1 VLGYSRQPVISLRGV
16 CFEYAHGGFSLNVGE
31 LTVASGTRAAAIGP
45 SGSGKTT
52 LLNLISG
59 IERPDSGEVS
69 TAGVRVDRLSS
80 AGRRSFRIT
89 TIGFVFQEFLL
100 LEYLDVLD
108 NILYPYRLHPELH
121 LNASVRS
128 RARQLASDLGLAELL
143 ARRPSELSQGERQRV
158 AIARALVTAPSLILA
173 DEPTGNLDPAT
184 KQQAL
189 DLLFE
194 QCEARSTTLLMVTHD
209 HGLLD
214 QFAQIVDLETLRPAE
229 A

>member
-1 VLGYSRQPVISLRGV
+1 VLGYIRHPVISFRNV
-16 CFEYAHGGFSLNVGE
+16 RFEYPRGGFSLDVAA
-31 LTVASGTRAAAIGP
+31 LAVASGTRAAAIGP

-59 IERPDSGEVS
+59 IDRPGSGEVS
-69 TAGVRVDRLSS
+69 TAGVRVDRLSP
-80 AGRRSFRIT
+80 AARRSFRIT

-108 NILYPYRLHPELH
+108 NILYPYRLHPELR
-121 LNASVRS
+121 LDASVRS
-128 RARQLASDLGLAELL
+128 RARQLASDLGLAGLL
-143 ARRPSELSQGERQRV
+143 GRRPSELSQGERQRI
-158 AIARALVTAPSLILA
+158 AIARALVTAPKLILA
-173 DEPTGNLDPAT
+173 DEPTGNLDPST
-184 KQQAL
+184 KQRAL

-209 HGLLD
+209 HSLLD
-214 QFAQIVDLETLRPAE
+214 QFAQIVDVEALGRAE

>member
-1 VLGYSRQPVISLRGV
+1 MLGYIGRAVISLV
-16 CFEYAHGGFSLNVGE
+16 DVQFDYPHGGFSLDVPE
-31 LTVASGTRAAAIGP
+31 LTIPSGTRAAAIGP

-59 IERPDSGEVS
+59 IERPGSGEVS

-80 AGRRSFRIT
+80 AARRSFRIT

-100 LEYLDVLD
+100 LEYLDALD

-121 LNASVRS
+121 LDVSVRS
-128 RARQLASDLGLAELL
+128 RAQRLASDLGLAKLL
-143 ARRPSELSQGERQRV
+143 DRHPSELSQGERQRV
-158 AIARALVTAPSLILA
+158 AIARALVTAPKLILA

-194 QCEARSTTLLMVTHD
+194 QCDAGSTTLLMVTHD
-209 HGLLD
+209 HGLLE
-214 QFAQIVDLETLRPAE
+214 QFAQVVDLEALGTAE
-229 A
+229 V

>member
-1 VLGYSRQPVISLRGV
+1 VLGYIRHPVISLRDVG
-16 CFEYAHGGFSLNVGE
+16 FEYAQGGFSIDVAE

-59 IERPDSGEVS
+59 IERPRSGEVR
-69 TAGVRVDRLSS
+69 TAGVRVDRLSP
-80 AGRRSFRIT
+80 AARRSFRIT
-89 TIGFVFQEFLL
+89 TIGFVFQDFLL

-108 NILYPYRLHPELH
+108 NILYPYRLHPKLR
-121 LNASVRS
+121 LDASARS
-128 RARQLASDLGLAELL
+128 GARGLASDLGLAGLL
-143 ARRPSELSQGERQRV
+143 KRRPSELSQGERQRV
-158 AIARALVTAPSLILA
+158 AIARALVTAPKLILA
-173 DEPTGNLDPAT
+173 DEPTGSLDPAT

-194 QCEARSTTLLMVTHD
+194 QCDARSTTLLMVTHD

-214 QFAQIVDLETLRPAE
+214 QFAQIVDVEALGPAE

>member
-1 VLGYSRQPVISLRGV
+1 MGYIRHPVISLRDV
-16 CFEYAHGGFSLNVGE
+16 RFEYPHGGFSLDVHE
-31 LTVASGTRAAAIGP
+31 LTVASGMRAAAIGP

-59 IERPDSGEVS
+59 IERTGSGEVS
-69 TAGVRVDRLSS
+69 TAGVRVDRLSAS
-80 AGRRSFRIT
+80 ARRSFRIT

-108 NILYPYRLHPELH
+108 NILYPYRLHTELR
-121 LNASVRS
+121 LDASVRA
-128 RARQLASDLGLAELL
+128 RARELASDLGLASLL
-143 ARRPSELSQGERQRV
+143 DRSPSELSQGERQRV
-158 AIARALVTAPSLILA
+158 AIARALVTAPKLILA

-194 QCEARSTTLLMVTHD
+194 QCAARSTTLLMVTHD

-214 QFAQIVDLETLRPAE
+214 QFGQIVDVDALGRGE

>member
-1 VLGYSRQPVISLRGV
+1 MGYIRHPVISLRDV
-16 CFEYAHGGFSLNVGE
+16 RFEYPHGGFSLDVHE
-31 LTVASGTRAAAIGP
+31 LTVASGRRAAASGP
-45 SGSGKTT
+45 SGSGTTT

-59 IERPDSGEVS
+59 IERTGSGEVS
-69 TAGVRVDRLSS
+69 TAGVRVDRLSAS
-80 AGRRSFRIT
+80 ARRSFRIT

-108 NILYPYRLHPELH
+108 NILYPYRLHTELR
-121 LNASVRS
+121 LDASVRA
-128 RARQLASDLGLAELL
+128 RARELASDLGLASLL
-143 ARRPSELSQGERQRV
+143 DRSPSELSQGERQRV
-158 AIARALVTAPSLILA
+158 AIARALVTAPKLILA

-194 QCEARSTTLLMVTHD
+194 QCAARSTTLLMVTHD

-214 QFAQIVDLETLRPAE
+214 QFGQIVDVDALGRGE

>member
-1 VLGYSRQPVISLRGV
+1 MGYIRHPVISLRDV
-16 CFEYAHGGFSLNVGE
+16 RFEYPHGGFSLDVHE
-31 LTVASGTRAAAIGP
+31 LTVASGMRAAAIGP

-59 IERPDSGEVS
+59 IERTGSGEVS
-69 TAGVRVDRLSS
+69 TAGVRVDRLSAS
-80 AGRRSFRIT
+80 ARRSFRIT

-108 NILYPYRLHPELH
+108 NILYPYRLHTELR
-121 LNASVRS
+121 LDASVRA
-128 RARQLASDLGLAELL
+128 RARELASDLGLASLL
-143 ARRPSELSQGERQRV
+143 DRSPSELSQGERQRV
-158 AIARALVTAPSLILA
+158 AIARALVTTPKLILA

-189 DLLFE
+189 DLLFG

-214 QFAQIVDLETLRPAE
+214 QFAQIVDLETLGPAG